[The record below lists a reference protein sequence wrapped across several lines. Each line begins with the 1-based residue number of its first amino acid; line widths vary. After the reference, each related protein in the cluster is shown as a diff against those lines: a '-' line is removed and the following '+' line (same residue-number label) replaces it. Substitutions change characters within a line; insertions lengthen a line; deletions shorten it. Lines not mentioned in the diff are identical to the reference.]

1 MTTATPQAAA
11 SPVQMFAPGLM
22 AGQKILVTGGGTGL
36 GRSMAEAFAVLGAEI
51 IIWGRRGAV
60 LDEAAA
66 EISAATGAKV
76 SAMAVDIRN
85 GGAIDEAMQT
95 VFDAGPLTGL
105 VNNAAGNFI
114 SPTEDLSPNAFNA
127 IASIVAAGTF
137 NTTVAAGKR
146 WIDAGL
152 PGNILSI
159 VTTWVW
165 TGGPFTVPSAMSKAG
180 VAVMTQSLAQE
191 WGPKGI
197 RANAIAPGPFPT
209 KGAWER
215 LMPAPLAAK
224 TGAGSGAGSIPLR
237 RMGVH
242 SELNNLAVFLM
253 APGCEYLTGAVI
265 PLDGGQWLASD
276 GNFHSLSALDSDD
289 WGTIRESI
297 QATNAKDRA
306 NRTA

>member
-1 MTTATPQAAA
+1 M
-11 SPVQMFAPGLM
+11 QMFADGLM
-22 AGQKILVTGGGTGL
+22 NGQKILVTGGGTGL
-36 GRSMAEAFAVLGAEI
+36 GKSMSAAFAALGAEVV
-51 IIWGRRGAV
+51 IWGRRGSV
-60 LDEAAA
+60 LDETAR
-66 EISAATGAKV
+66 ELHEATGGTV
-76 SAMAVDIRN
+76 SAMPVDIRN
-85 GGAIDEAMQT
+85 GGAIDEAMQA

-146 WIDAGL
+146 WIEAGL
-152 PGNILSI
+152 KGNILSI

-209 KGAWER
+209 
-215 LMPAPLAAK
+215 
-224 TGAGSGAGSIPLR
+224 
-237 RMGVH
+237 
-242 SELNNLAVFLM
+242 
-253 APGCEYLTGAVI
+253 
-265 PLDGGQWLASD
+265 
-276 GNFHSLSALDSDD
+276 
-289 WGTIRESI
+289 
-297 QATNAKDRA
+297 
-306 NRTA
+306 

>member
-1 MTTATPQAAA
+1 
-11 SPVQMFAPGLM
+11 MFADGLM
-22 AGQKILVTGGGTGL
+22 KNEKILVTGGGTGL
-36 GRSMAEAFAVLGAEI
+36 GKSMATAFAKLGAELV
-51 IIWGRRGAV
+51 IWGRRGGI

-66 EISAATGAKV
+66 EIAEAHGVKV
-76 SAMAVDIRN
+76 TPMAVDIRN
-85 GGAIDEAMQT
+85 GAAIDEAMQSI
-95 VFDAGPLTGL
+95 FDSGPLTGL

-146 WIDAGL
+146 WIAAGL

-180 VAVMTQSLAQE
+180 VAAMTQSLASE

-215 LMPAPLAAK
+215 LMPEPLMKK
-224 TGAGSGAGSIPLR
+224 TGAGTGAGNIPLR
-237 RMGVH
+237 RMGEH
-242 SELNNLAVFLM
+242 EELANLAVFLM
-253 APGCEYLTGAVI
+253 APGCAYLTGEVI
-265 PLDGGQWLASD
+265 ALDGGQWLATD
-276 GNFHSLSALDSDD
+276 GNFHSLTNLDRSDWDMIKSA
-289 WGTIRESI
+289 I
-297 QATNAKDRA
+297 QSTNAKDRSD
-306 NRTA
+306 RTA

>member
-1 MTTATPQAAA
+1 
-11 SPVQMFAPGLM
+11 V
-22 AGQKILVTGGGTGL
+22 
-36 GRSMAEAFAVLGAEI
+36 
-51 IIWGRRGAV
+51 IWGRRGGV
-60 LDEAAA
+60 LDETAA
-66 EISAATGAKV
+66 EIAEACGTKV
-76 SAMAVDIRN
+76 TPMAVDIRN

-95 VFDAGPLTGL
+95 IFDEGPLTGL

-146 WIDAGL
+146 WIAAGL

-180 VAVMTQSLAQE
+180 VAAMTQSLASE

-215 LMPAPLAAK
+215 LMPEPLMKK
-224 TGAGSGAGSIPLR
+224 TGAGTGASSIPMR
-237 RMGVH
+237 RMGEH
-242 SELNNLAVFLM
+242 DELANLAVFLM
-253 APGCEYLTGAVI
+253 APGCAYLTGEVI
-265 PLDGGQWLASD
+265 ALDGGQWLATD
-276 GNFHSLSALDSDD
+276 GNFHSLSNLDRSDWD
-289 WGTIRESI
+289 MIKSAI
-297 QATNAKDRA
+297 QTTNAKDRSD
-306 NRTA
+306 RTA